1 VVKFHLIQPGM
12 IGRRHEIER
21 GMAGQD
27 PVLYQ
32 RYLEEIRGYIKLAD
46 ELGYASYGHNE
57 HHLQIEGFEI
67 TNHPGMFSLFVG
79 LHSKRL
85 KVATLG
91 YVLTTHNPVRAAE
104 EIATLDHMLKG
115 RLMVGFTRGYQSRW
129 VGSYAAVPGVNATTP
144 ELAKQRDDVD
154 QMNREIFE
162 ECVQI
167 VKTAWLNP
175 TFSFKGKYWQFPPES
190 GLTGHPAYV
199 KWGAGQ
205 GEDGMVHEIGIAPHC
220 YQDPHPPLYGAF
232 AHSMRTIDMW
242 AREGGKP
249 IVMANQMDFC
259 EALWSRYI
267 KTAEEAGRE
276 VKREDAA
283 AWGGV
288 LMLGDTDEQ
297 VARIKDEHDW
307 YWHNFFLPFG
317 QGYANTLIGSADAIS
332 KQIEDAHERLGFN
345 EMWIQF
351 GQGHLDPEENE
362 EELYR
367 FANEVIPRFSTKDAD
382 GTWV

>member
-1 VVKFHLIQPGM
+1 MKFHLIQPGM
-12 IGRRHEIER
+12 IGRKTDIEQ
-21 GMAGQD
+21 GMAGQNK
-27 PVLYQ
+27 VLYQ
-32 RYLEEIRGYIKLAD
+32 RYLDEIRGYIRLAD

-79 LHSKRL
+79 LHSTRL

-91 YVLTTHNPVRAAE
+91 YVLPTHNPVRAAE

-144 ELAKQRDDVD
+144 DLAKNRDDVD
-154 QMNREIFE
+154 TMNREIFE
-162 ECVQI
+162 ECVSI
-167 VKTAWLNP
+167 VKTAWLNS
-175 TFSFKGKYWQFPPES
+175 TFSYKGKYWQFPPET
-190 GLTGHPAYV
+190 GLTGHPAYE
-199 KWGAGQ
+199 KYGAGM
-205 GEDGMVHEIGIAPHC
+205 GEDGMVHEIGIAPRC

-259 EALWSRYI
+259 EALWNRYI
-267 KTAEEAGRE
+267 KSADEAGRE
-276 VKREDAA
+276 VKKEDAA

-288 LMLGDTDEQ
+288 LMLGNNAKRLDE
-297 VARIKDEHDW
+297 IKADHDW
-307 YWHNFFLPFG
+307 YWNTFFLPFG
-317 QGYANTLIGSADAIS
+317 QGYANVLLGNADQISFAI
-332 KQIEDAHERLGFN
+332 EEAHKRLGFN
-345 EMWIQF
+345 EMWLQF
-351 GQGHLDPEENE
+351 GQGHLDPEENA
-362 EELYR
+362 EELHE
-367 FANEVIPRFSTKDAD
+367 FAEKVIPRFAEKAED